1 MSSFWQILLKALLL
15 NGRKKHCIWF
25 NNGNKHLKICCFYTF
40 TYSNFYFKSTFMQ
53 AVKPCITTTNESTT
67 TLMYFPLKQST
78 IKTPEYV
85 CNTLQMFLF
94 FINGFNFTCF
104 LSFYLL
110 SFIFLLCSCIRFP
123 FFLLKPISSSLQ
135 WQNFPTGINKVS
147 SLMIRIYFV
156 TFCFIYNKT

>member
-1 MSSFWQILLKALLL
+1 MYNDCQWIHNLLTSTSHFNSLLLKLF
-15 NGRKKHCIWF
+15 I
-25 NNGNKHLKICCFYTF
+25 
-40 TYSNFYFKSTFMQ
+40 
-53 AVKPCITTTNESTT
+53 
-67 TLMYFPLKQST
+67 
-78 IKTPEYV
+78 
-85 CNTLQMFLF
+85 F

-147 SLMIRIYFV
+147 SYLIFYESAHKGKTLSNIKDTV
-156 TFCFIYNKT
+156 TVKSTTERWPGKPLQPYVLCFMFIQIICIIKYVVPHRLFFFNVSEITFKI

>member
-1 MSSFWQILLKALLL
+1 MLFLYFYIFQLLFQI
-15 NGRKKHCIWF
+15 N
-25 NNGNKHLKICCFYTF
+25 
-40 TYSNFYFKSTFMQ
+40 KSTFMQ

-78 IKTPEYV
+78 IKTPKYV
-85 CNTLQMFLF
+85 SNTLQMFLF

-147 SLMIRIYFV
+147 SHLIFYESKHKGKTLCNIKDTV
-156 TFCFIYNKT
+156 TVKSTTER